1 MSHQLLVAD
10 VLARVEAVREE
21 MVEVRRDLHAHPELG
36 WHEVRTTE
44 ILERRLVEAGLS
56 PRVLPTGTG
65 LICDIGSG
73 DSCVALR
80 ADIDALPVPDA
91 VEAPWRS
98 TIDGVAHA
106 CGHDVHTSAL
116 LGAGLVLAGMA
127 RDGQLDRRVRL
138 IFQPAEEVM
147 PGGALGVI
155 AAGGLDGV
163 RRIYGLHCDPRLQVG
178 QIGLRVGALTAA
190 ADRILVRLTGPGG
203 HTSRPHLTGD
213 LVYALATLVTELPAA
228 LSRRVDP
235 RAGMSLVWGRI
246 TSGSAANAIPA
257 RGEAEGTLRC
267 LDVNAWRLAAE
278 LIPSL
283 ASQLV
288 APYGVEVD
296 TEVTHGVP
304 PVMNDA
310 DRDRRTPQRRPP
322 DPRRRRDR
330 PHRPVPRRRGLRLVP
345 GRHPRR
351 DGPPRRPPTRPGNRR
366 RPPHP
371 RLRPLRRSHLP
382 RHDNPHLGRPAGLTC
397 PQDELS
403 AVARAHLLGQAD
415 DRISRGG
422 CWWDKSR
429 MMV

>member
-1 MSHQLLVAD
+1 MTHQLLVAD
-10 VLARVEAVREE
+10 VLARVEEIRDEAI
-21 MVEVRRDLHAHPELG
+21 EVRRDLHAHPELG

-44 ILERRLVEAGLS
+44 VLERKLVEAGLS

-65 LICDIGSG
+65 LICDVGSG

-80 ADIDALPVPDA
+80 ADIDALPVSDA

-106 CGHDVHTSAL
+106 CGHDVHASAL

-127 RDGQLDRRVRL
+127 RDGRLDRRVRL
-138 IFQPAEEVM
+138 IFQPAEEVL

-213 LVYALATLVTELPAA
+213 LVYALATLVTELPAT
-228 LSRRVDP
+228 LSRRIDP

-246 TSGSAANAIPA
+246 TSGSTANAIPS

-267 LDVNAWRLAAE
+267 LDVDAWRLAAE
-278 LIPSL
+278 LIPEL

-310 DRDRRTPQRRPP
+310 GAVDVLHNAVQQTLGSSAIAPTDQSLGGEDFAWYLEHVPGAMARLGVRPP
-322 DPRRRRDR
+322 ALDTAGDLHTPTFDPSEESI
-330 PHRPVPRRRGLRLVP
+330 
-345 GRHPRR
+345 
-351 DGPPRRPPTRPGNRR
+351 
-366 RPPHP
+366 
-371 RLRPLRRSHLP
+371 PLGTTL
-382 RHDNPHLGRPAGLTC
+382 LT
-397 PQDELS
+397 S
-403 AVARAHLLGQAD
+403 TALLD
-415 DRISRGG
+415 
-422 CWWDKSR
+422 
-429 MMV
+429 

>member
-1 MSHQLLVAD
+1 MTHQLLVAD
-10 VLARVEAVREE
+10 VLARVEDIRDEAI
-21 MVEVRRDLHAHPELG
+21 EVRRDLHAHPELG

-44 ILERRLVEAGLS
+44 VLERKLIEAGLS
-56 PRVLPTGTG
+56 PSVLPTGTG

-80 ADIDALPVPDA
+80 ADIDALPVSDA

-98 TIDGVAHA
+98 TVEGVAHA
-106 CGHDVHTSAL
+106 CGHDVHAAAL

-127 RDGQLDRRVRL
+127 RDGRLDRRVRL
-138 IFQPAEEVM
+138 IFQPAEEVL

-178 QIGLRVGALTAA
+178 QVGLRVGALTAA

-228 LSRRVDP
+228 LSRRIDP

-246 TSGSAANAIPA
+246 TSGSTANAIPA

-267 LDVNAWRLAAE
+267 LDVDAWRLAAE
-278 LIPSL
+278 LIPEL

-310 DRDRRTPQRRPP
+310 GAVDVLHNAVRQTLGSSAIAPTDQSLGGEDFAWYLEHVPGAMARLGVRPP
-322 DPRRRRDR
+322 AVDTAGDLHTPTFDPSEESI
-330 PHRPVPRRRGLRLVP
+330 
-345 GRHPRR
+345 
-351 DGPPRRPPTRPGNRR
+351 
-366 RPPHP
+366 
-371 RLRPLRRSHLP
+371 PLGTTL
-382 RHDNPHLGRPAGLTC
+382 LT
-397 PQDELS
+397 S
-403 AVARAHLLGQAD
+403 TALLD
-415 DRISRGG
+415 
-422 CWWDKSR
+422 
-429 MMV
+429 

>member
-21 MVEVRRDLHAHPELG
+21 MVDVRRDLHAHPELG

-44 ILERRLVEAGLS
+44 VLERRLAEARLS

-91 VEAPWRS
+91 VESPWRS
-98 TIDGVAHA
+98 TINGVAHA

-213 LVYALATLVTELPAA
+213 LIYALATLITELPAA

-257 RGEAEGTLRC
+257 CGEAEGTLRC
-267 LDVNAWRLAAE
+267 LDANAWRLAAE
-278 LIPSL
+278 LIPTL
-283 ASQLV
+283 AAQLV

-296 TEVTHGVP
+296 TEATHGVP
-304 PVMNDA
+304 PVVNDA
-310 DRDRRTPQRRPP
+310 TGIDVLHSAVHQTLGAGAIAPTDQSLGGEDFAWYLEHTP
-322 DPRRRRDR
+322 
-330 PHRPVPRRRGLRLVP
+330 GAMARLGV
-345 GRHPRR
+345 
-351 DGPPRRPPTRPGNRR
+351 
-366 RPPHP
+366 
-371 RLRPLRRSHLP
+371 RPLTLDTTGDLHTPTFDPSEEAIS
-382 RHDNPHLGRPAGLTC
+382 LGTTVLT
-397 PQDELS
+397 S
-403 AVARAHLLGQAD
+403 TALLD
-415 DRISRGG
+415 
-422 CWWDKSR
+422 
-429 MMV
+429 

>member
-1 MSHQLLVAD
+1 MTHQLLVAD
-10 VLARVEAVREE
+10 VLARVEEIRDEAI
-21 MVEVRRDLHAHPELG
+21 EVRRDLHAHPELG

-44 ILERRLVEAGLS
+44 VLERKLVEAGLS

-65 LICDIGSG
+65 LICDVGSG

-80 ADIDALPVPDA
+80 ADIDALPVSDA
-91 VEAPWRS
+91 VESPWRS

-106 CGHDVHTSAL
+106 CGHDVHASAL

-127 RDGQLDRRVRL
+127 RDGRLDRRVRL
-138 IFQPAEEVM
+138 IFQPAEEVL

-213 LVYALATLVTELPAA
+213 LVYALATLVTELPAT
-228 LSRRVDP
+228 LSRRIDP

-246 TSGSAANAIPA
+246 TSGSTANAIPS

-267 LDVNAWRLAAE
+267 LDVDAWRLAAE
-278 LIPSL
+278 LIPEL

-310 DRDRRTPQRRPP
+310 GAVDVLHNAVQQTLGSSAIAPTDQSLGGEDFAWYLEHVPGAMARLGVRPP
-322 DPRRRRDR
+322 ALDTAGDLHTPTFDPSEESI
-330 PHRPVPRRRGLRLVP
+330 
-345 GRHPRR
+345 
-351 DGPPRRPPTRPGNRR
+351 
-366 RPPHP
+366 
-371 RLRPLRRSHLP
+371 PLGTTL
-382 RHDNPHLGRPAGLTC
+382 LT
-397 PQDELS
+397 S
-403 AVARAHLLGQAD
+403 TALLD
-415 DRISRGG
+415 
-422 CWWDKSR
+422 
-429 MMV
+429 

>member
-10 VLARVEAVREE
+10 VLARVEEVREAT
-21 MVEVRRDLHAHPELG
+21 VELRRDLHAHPELG

-44 ILERRLVEAGLS
+44 VLERVLTDAGLS

-80 ADIDALPVPDA
+80 ADIDALPVPDG

-98 TIDGVAHA
+98 TSEGVAHA
-106 CGHDVHTSAL
+106 CGHDIHTAGL
-116 LGAGLVLAGMA
+116 VGAALVLAGMA
-127 RDGQLDRRVRL
+127 RDGALDRRVRL
-138 IFQPAEEVM
+138 IFQPAEEKM

-155 AAGGLDGV
+155 AAGGLDTV
-163 RRIYGLHCDPRLQVG
+163 RRIYGVHCDPRLQVG
-178 QIGLRVGALTAA
+178 QVGLRVGALTAA
-190 ADRILVRLTGPGG
+190 ADRILVRLSGPGG

-246 TSGSAANAIPA
+246 TSGSAANAIPS

-267 LDVNAWRLAAE
+267 LDVDAWRQAAD
-278 LIPSL
+278 LIPKL
-283 ASQLV
+283 ANQLV
-288 APYGVEVD
+288 APYGIQVD

-310 DRDRRTPQRRPP
+310 TAIDT
-322 DPRRRRDR
+322 
-330 PHRPVPRRRGLRLVP
+330 LRSATQQTLGAGAIAPTDQSLGGEDFAWYLEHVP
-345 GRHPRR
+345 GAMARL
-351 DGPPRRPPTRPGNRR
+351 GVRPPTLDTTGDLHTPTFD
-366 RPPHP
+366 PSEESIS
-371 RLRPLRRSHLP
+371 LATTL
-382 RHDNPHLGRPAGLTC
+382 LT
-397 PQDELS
+397 S
-403 AVARAHLLGQAD
+403 AALLD
-415 DRISRGG
+415 
-422 CWWDKSR
+422 
-429 MMV
+429 

>member
-1 MSHQLLVAD
+1 MTHQLLVAD

-21 MVEVRRDLHAHPELG
+21 MVQVRRDLHAHPELG

-44 ILERRLVEAGLS
+44 LLEKQLVEAGLS

-91 VEAPWRS
+91 VDVPWRS

-116 LGAGLVLAGMA
+116 LGAALVLAGMA
-127 RDGQLDRRVRL
+127 RDGQLDRRVRV

-163 RRIYGLHCDPRLQVG
+163 RRIYGVHCDPRLQVG
-178 QIGLRVGALTAA
+178 QVGLRVGALTAA
-190 ADRILVRLTGPGG
+190 ADRVLVRLTGPGG
-203 HTSRPHLTGD
+203 HTSRPHLTAD
-213 LVYALATLVTELPAA
+213 LVYALATLVSELPAA

-246 TSGSAANAIPA
+246 TSGSAANAIPS

-267 LDVNAWRLAAE
+267 LDVNAWRLAEE

-283 ASQLV
+283 AEQIV
-288 APYGVEVD
+288 RPYGVEVD
-296 TEVTHGVP
+296 TEITHGVP
-304 PVMNDA
+304 PVMNDSTA
-310 DRDRRTPQRRPP
+310 ITVLQNAVHQTLGSSAIAPTDQSLGGEDFAWYLE
-322 DPRRRRDR
+322 
-330 PHRPVPRRRGLRLVP
+330 HVP
-345 GRHPRR
+345 GAMARL
-351 DGPPRRPPTRPGNRR
+351 GVRPPTQESAADLHTPGFT
-366 RPPHP
+366 P
-371 RLRPLRRSHLP
+371 SEEAIT
-382 RHDNPHLGRPAGLTC
+382 LGTTVLT
-397 PQDELS
+397 S
-403 AVARAHLLGQAD
+403 TALLD
-415 DRISRGG
+415 
-422 CWWDKSR
+422 
-429 MMV
+429 

>member
-1 MSHQLLVAD
+1 MTTSHELLLAD
-10 VLARVEAVREE
+10 VAARVKEVRDESIAVR
-21 MVEVRRDLHAHPELG
+21 RALHAHPELG

-44 ILERRLVEAGLS
+44 LLRKRLTEAGLS
-56 PRVLPTGTG
+56 PQVLPTGTG

-73 DSCVALR
+73 DTCVALR
-80 ADIDALPVPDA
+80 ADIDALPVPDG

-98 TIDGVAHA
+98 TIEGMAHA

-116 LGAGLVLAGMA
+116 LGAALVLAGLS
-127 RDGQLDRRVRL
+127 RDGLLDRRVRL
-138 IFQPAEEVM
+138 IFQPAEEKM

-163 RRIYGLHCDPRLQVG
+163 QRIYGLHCDPRLDVG
-178 QIGLRVGALTAA
+178 QVGLRVGALTAA

-213 LVYALATLVTELPAA
+213 LVYALATMVTELPAA

-267 LDVNAWRLAAE
+267 LDVSAWRLAAE
-278 LIPSL
+278 LIPGL
-283 ASQLV
+283 AEQLV

-304 PVMNDA
+304 PVMNDPA
-310 DRDRRTPQRRPP
+310 AIEVLRTAVEQTMGAGALAQT
-322 DPRRRRDR
+322 DQSLGGEDFAWYLE
-330 PHRPVPRRRGLRLVP
+330 HVP
-345 GRHPRR
+345 GAMA
-351 DGPPRRPPTRPGNRR
+351 
-366 RPPHP
+366 
-371 RLRPLRRSHLP
+371 RL
-382 RHDNPHLGRPAGLTC
+382 GVRPAG
-397 PQDELS
+397 QDS
-403 AVARAHLLGQAD
+403 AADLHTPGFDPSEDAITLGTQILVSTALLD
-415 DRISRGG
+415 
-422 CWWDKSR
+422 
-429 MMV
+429 

>member
-10 VLARVEAVREE
+10 VLARVEAVRED
-21 MVEVRRDLHAHPELG
+21 MVAVRRDLHAHPELG

-44 ILERRLVEAGLS
+44 LLEKHLVEAGLT

-65 LICDIGSG
+65 LICDIGAG

-116 LGAGLVLAGMA
+116 LGAALVLAGMA
-127 RDGQLDRRVRL
+127 RDGQLDRRVRV

-178 QIGLRVGALTAA
+178 QVGLRVGALTAA
-190 ADRILVRLTGPGG
+190 ADKLLVRLTGPGG
-203 HTSRPHLTGD
+203 HTSRPHLTAD
-213 LVYALATLVTELPAA
+213 LVYALATLVSELPAA
-228 LSRRVDP
+228 LSRRIDP

-246 TSGSAANAIPA
+246 TSGSAANAIPS

-267 LDVNAWRLAAE
+267 LDATAWRLAEE

-288 APYGVEVD
+288 APYGVQVD

-304 PVMNDA
+304 PVMNDTTA
-310 DRDRRTPQRRPP
+310 ISVLQNAVHQTLGTSAIAPTDQSLGGEDFAWYLE
-322 DPRRRRDR
+322 
-330 PHRPVPRRRGLRLVP
+330 HVP
-345 GRHPRR
+345 GAMARL
-351 DGPPRRPPTRPGNRR
+351 GVRPPTQETAADLHTPGFT
-366 RPPHP
+366 P
-371 RLRPLRRSHLP
+371 SEEAIT
-382 RHDNPHLGRPAGLTC
+382 LGTTILT
-397 PQDELS
+397 S
-403 AVARAHLLGQAD
+403 TALLD
-415 DRISRGG
+415 
-422 CWWDKSR
+422 
-429 MMV
+429 

>member
-1 MSHQLLVAD
+1 MTTSRQLLLAD
-10 VLARVEAVREE
+10 SKTRVDEVSDTVIA
-21 MVEVRRDLHAHPELG
+21 VRRDLHAHPELG
-36 WHEVRTTE
+36 WNEVRTTE
-44 ILERRLVEAGLS
+44 VLRKHLTEAGLS
-56 PRVLPTGTG
+56 PQVLPTGTG

-73 DSCVALR
+73 DTCVALR

-91 VEAPWRS
+91 VEAPHRS
-98 TIDGVAHA
+98 TVDGVAHA
-106 CGHDVHTSAL
+106 CGHDVHTAAL

-127 RDGQLDRRVRL
+127 RDGLLAGRVRL

-178 QIGLRVGALTAA
+178 QVGLRVGALTAA

-203 HTSRPHLTGD
+203 HTSRPHLTAD

-267 LDVNAWRLAAE
+267 LDANAWRLAEE

-283 ASQLV
+283 AKQL
-288 APYGVEVD
+288 ASAYGVEVD

-310 DRDRRTPQRRPP
+310 GAIEVFRTAVEQTLGSAAVAST
-322 DPRRRRDR
+322 DQSLGGEDYAWYLE
-330 PHRPVPRRRGLRLVP
+330 HVP
-345 GRHPRR
+345 GAMA
-351 DGPPRRPPTRPGNRR
+351 
-366 RPPHP
+366 
-371 RLRPLRRSHLP
+371 RLGVRPLGLDTAPDLHTP
-382 RHDNPHLGRPAGLTC
+382 GFNPSEDAITLGTSVL
-397 PQDELS
+397 
-403 AVARAHLLGQAD
+403 VAAALLD
-415 DRISRGG
+415 
-422 CWWDKSR
+422 
-429 MMV
+429 

>member
-21 MVEVRRDLHAHPELG
+21 MVDVRRELHAHPELG

-44 ILERRLVEAGLS
+44 ILEKRLIEAGLS

-65 LICDIGSG
+65 LICDIGAG

-80 ADIDALPVPDA
+80 ADIDALPVTERVD
-91 VEAPWRS
+91 APWRS

-116 LGAGLVLAGMA
+116 LGAALVLAGMA
-127 RDGQLDRRVRL
+127 RDRQLDRRVRV

-178 QIGLRVGALTAA
+178 QVGLRVGALTAA

-203 HTSRPHLTGD
+203 HTSRPHLTAD
-213 LVYALATLVTELPAA
+213 LVYALATLVSALPAA

-246 TSGSAANAIPA
+246 TSGSAANAIPS

-267 LDVNAWRLAAE
+267 LDVNAWRLAEE

-283 ASQLV
+283 AEQIIR
-288 APYGVEVD
+288 PYGVEVD

-304 PVMNDA
+304 PVMNDTA
-310 DRDRRTPQRRPP
+310 AIGVLQNAVHQTLGSSAIAPTDQSLGGEDFAWYLE
-322 DPRRRRDR
+322 
-330 PHRPVPRRRGLRLVP
+330 HVP
-345 GRHPRR
+345 GAMARLGVRHPSAESAA
-351 DGPPRRPPTRPGNRR
+351 DLHTPGFS
-366 RPPHP
+366 P
-371 RLRPLRRSHLP
+371 SEEAIT
-382 RHDNPHLGRPAGLTC
+382 LGTTVLT
-397 PQDELS
+397 S
-403 AVARAHLLGQAD
+403 VALLD
-415 DRISRGG
+415 
-422 CWWDKSR
+422 
-429 MMV
+429 

>member
-1 MSHQLLVAD
+1 VPSITVRDRDDLLSVWLQAEYVVPGCHNRGMSHQLLVAD
-10 VLARVEAVREE
+10 VLARVEGVREE
-21 MVEVRRDLHAHPELG
+21 IVEVRRDLHAHPELG

-44 ILERRLVEAGLS
+44 VLERKLIEAGLS

-80 ADIDALPVPDA
+80 ADIDALPVTDA

-98 TIDGVAHA
+98 TIDGVAHS
-106 CGHDVHTSAL
+106 CGHDVHAAAL

-213 LVYALATLVTELPAA
+213 LVYALATLVTELPAT
-228 LSRRVDP
+228 LTRRIDP

-267 LDVNAWRLAAE
+267 LDVDAWRLAAS
-278 LIPSL
+278 LIPEL

-304 PVMNDA
+304 PVMNDPGA
-310 DRDRRTPQRRPP
+310 VDVLRNAVQQTFGPSAIAPTDQSLGGEDFAWYLEDVPGAMFRLGVRPP
-322 DPRRRRDR
+322 SADSAADLHTPGFDPSEESI
-330 PHRPVPRRRGLRLVP
+330 
-345 GRHPRR
+345 
-351 DGPPRRPPTRPGNRR
+351 
-366 RPPHP
+366 
-371 RLRPLRRSHLP
+371 PLGTTVLAST
-382 RHDNPHLGRPAGLTC
+382 A
-397 PQDELS
+397 
-403 AVARAHLLGQAD
+403 LLD
-415 DRISRGG
+415 
-422 CWWDKSR
+422 
-429 MMV
+429 

>member
-1 MSHQLLVAD
+1 MTHQLLVAD
-10 VLARVEAVREE
+10 VLARVEEIRDEAI
-21 MVEVRRDLHAHPELG
+21 EVRRDLHAHPELG

-44 ILERRLVEAGLS
+44 VLERKLIEAGLS

-80 ADIDALPVPDA
+80 ADIDALPVTDA

-98 TIDGVAHA
+98 TVDGVAHA
-106 CGHDVHTSAL
+106 CGHDVHTAAL

-127 RDGQLDRRVRL
+127 RDGR
-138 IFQPAEEVM
+138 
-147 PGGALGVI
+147 
-155 AAGGLDGV
+155 LDG
-163 RRIYGLHCDPRLQVG
+163 QV
-178 QIGLRVGALTAA
+178 GLRVGALTAA

-228 LSRRVDP
+228 LSRRIDP

-246 TSGSAANAIPA
+246 TSGSTANAIPA

-267 LDVNAWRLAAE
+267 LDVDAWRLAAE
-278 LIPSL
+278 LIPDL

-310 DRDRRTPQRRPP
+310 GAVDVLHNAVQQTFGPSAITTTDQSLGGEDFAWYLEHVPGAMARLGVRPP
-322 DPRRRRDR
+322 ALDTTGDLHTPTFDPSEESI
-330 PHRPVPRRRGLRLVP
+330 
-345 GRHPRR
+345 
-351 DGPPRRPPTRPGNRR
+351 
-366 RPPHP
+366 
-371 RLRPLRRSHLP
+371 PLGTTL
-382 RHDNPHLGRPAGLTC
+382 LT
-397 PQDELS
+397 S
-403 AVARAHLLGQAD
+403 TALLD
-415 DRISRGG
+415 
-422 CWWDKSR
+422 
-429 MMV
+429 